1 MFEVTQTP
9 IIAEHI
15 VNQVATRDTNGALVT
30 FSGSL
35 RGYSTSGK
43 RVLFAQC
50 DGDKEMAEQLLREV
64 DDEIR
69 ARWHLED
76 VSLCHRLGRI
86 EVGETILVVAI
97 AAPHRQQAFEACQY
111 AVDRVKQRLLIRE
124 VLEAS

>member
-9 IIAEHI
+9 IIAEQI
-15 VNQVATRDTNGALVT
+15 VNRVVARDTNGALVT
-30 FSGSL
+30 FSGLL
-35 RGYSTSGK
+35 RGYSTSGQ

-69 ARWHLED
+69 VRWHVED
-76 VSLCHRLGRI
+76 VSLCHRLGRV
-86 EVGETILVVAI
+86 EVGETIFVVAI

-111 AVDRVKQRLLIRE
+111 AVDRVKQRLLLRE
-124 VLEAS
+124 VLETS

>member
-9 IIAEHI
+9 IIAEQI
-15 VNQVATRDTNGALVT
+15 VNRVVARDTNGALVT
-30 FSGSL
+30 FSGLL
-35 RGYSTSGK
+35 RGYSTSGQ

-69 ARWHLED
+69 VRWHVED
-76 VSLCHRLGRI
+76 VSLCHRLGRV
-86 EVGETILVVAI
+86 EVGEPIFVVAI

-111 AVDRVKQRLLIRE
+111 AVDRVKQRLLLRE
-124 VLEAS
+124 VLETS